1 MVPCV
6 HALNTTVQ
14 TDKSFL
20 TLLKKCKYAVR
31 VPGSTCMYAAF
42 LISATCNFNKVPF
55 ITTCSAFTFHSRF
68 TRTFHHHHRHHL
80 SRCDSKHF
88 TNLGIATRCFTG
100 TNLQHEESGKENNH
114 RVNHQYKDQNNGQYL
129 YIISK
134 LTTFSMA
141 HMAKQHGINAI
152 PQINKK
158 NGRGNLVHF
167 CSWGTK

>member
-1 MVPCV
+1 
-6 HALNTTVQ
+6 
-14 TDKSFL
+14 
-20 TLLKKCKYAVR
+20 
-31 VPGSTCMYAAF
+31 MYAAF
-42 LISATCNFNKVPF
+42 LISANFNKVAF
-55 ITTCSAFTFHSRF
+55 ITSSFTFHSRF
-68 TRTFHHHHRHHL
+68 TRTFHHHHRHHLSL

-100 TNLQHEESGKENNH
+100 TNLQHEESGKKNNH
-114 RVNHQYKDQNNGQYL
+114 RVNHQYKDQNNGNTCSP
-129 YIISK
+129 IMIKTRK

-158 NGRGNLVHF
+158 NGRRKLVHF